1 MVTPHFGNTQK
12 NKCFFLKITS
22 LIYNEWN
29 VNCRDKNIIIIIP
42 SLTVPLAAL
51 PRAVSSCRDLRR
63 RISIQ
68 NQERLYNHHVH
79 DDDYHEDF
87 DDEYD
92 VIADYRDA
100 DFDICAPDDMNV
112 HRSFEGVNGQ
122 RRVGRGQ

>member
-1 MVTPHFGNTQK
+1 M
-12 NKCFFLKITS
+12 
-22 LIYNEWN
+22 
-29 VNCRDKNIIIIIP
+29 
-42 SLTVPLAAL
+42 PLAAL
-51 PRAVSSCRDLRR
+51 PRAVSSCRVLRR
-63 RISIQ
+63 RTSIQ

-112 HRSFEGVNGQ
+112 HRSFEGVSGQ
-122 RRVGRGQ
+122 RGVGRGQ